1 MYMHQDSPLPC
12 ICTSIR
18 KTARVV
24 ARAYDEALAPHGM
37 TTAQFAILRHV
48 IRGEPLAL
56 SRLAEELVMDRSSLY
71 RALTPMETR
80 GWVQV
85 EPGKGRAKLARLTDA
100 GRAALAE
107 ATPAWNAIQGR
118 LEQGMD
124 RDFWV
129 GLGRALSFVAR
140 VAEDRAP
147 GKGAAR

>member
-1 MYMHQDSPLPC
+1 MHMHHDSPLPC

-24 ARAYDEALAPHGM
+24 NRVYDEALAPHGM

-48 IRGEPLAL
+48 IRSEPLAL
-56 SRLAEELVMDRSSLY
+56 SRLAEELAMDRSALY
-71 RALTPMETR
+71 RALGPMETR

-85 EPGKGRAKLARLTDA
+85 EPGRGRAKLARLTDA

-107 ATPAWNAIQGR
+107 ATPAWNAIQSR